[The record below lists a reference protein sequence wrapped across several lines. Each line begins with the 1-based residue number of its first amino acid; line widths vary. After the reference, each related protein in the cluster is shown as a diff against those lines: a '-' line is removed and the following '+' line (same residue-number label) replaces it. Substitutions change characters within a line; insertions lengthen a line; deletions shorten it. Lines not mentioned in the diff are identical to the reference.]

1 MSEDTVA
8 VFISDLH
15 CGSPMGL
22 MPPKQWQLRGA
33 NVSPNKL
40 QRLTWRV
47 FTKHTK
53 AIGAIRDDRR
63 LIGVL
68 NGDMVEGDHHQNKQV
83 ITTYIQEQEA
93 IAIETIDRGVLSNM
107 GFDAD
112 SGDMLYMVRGTNSH
126 VGESEERIA
135 RDLGAA
141 PYIPDSNEETAD
153 GKYCHPALR
162 LNINGVWIWVTHK
175 IANVGKGANRGNALR
190 NQARNFYFDAL
201 RQGIPPPDYLI
212 GSHFHQRLHSP
223 YAYGD
228 HVVNAFVL
236 PPYKGK
242 DDYTFGISPFGLGDL
257 GLLYIIIGADGNH
270 SWSWLHE
277 EVEQIKEIKL

>member
-47 FTKHTK
+47 FAKHTTG
-53 AIGAIRDDRR
+53 IGAIRDGKR
-63 LIGVL
+63 LIVVL
-68 NGDMVEGDHHQNKQV
+68 NGDMVEGDHHQNKQIV
-83 ITTYIQEQEA
+83 TTYNHEQEA
-93 IAIETIDRGVLSNM
+93 IAIETLDRGLSNM

-112 SGDMLYMVRGTNSH
+112 SGDLLYMVRGTNSH

-141 PYIPDSNEETAD
+141 PYIPDSNEETGD
-153 GKYCHPALR
+153 GKYCHPALK
-162 LNINGVWIWVTHK
+162 LNVSGVRVWATHK
-175 IANVGKGANRGNALR
+175 IANAGRGANRGNALR
-190 NQARNFYFDAL
+190 NRLRDNYFDAL
-201 RQGIPPPDYLI
+201 REGIVPPDYLV
-212 GSHFHQRLHSP
+212 SAHFHQRLHSP

-228 HVVNAFVL
+228 YRADGFIL

-257 GLLYIIIGADGNH
+257 GLLYIIIGADGGH
-270 SWSWLHE
+270 KWAWLRE